1 MARTTFG
8 ALLALLL
15 GAGAAEAQATIRPGM
30 TRAEVEAAF
39 GQPAA
44 VRTADGWTYLYYP
57 NGCPRR
63 CGSDDVVFLRD
74 GRVVAAVLRSPR
86 RRFAGPPASLA
97 LQQVPDART
106 PCPRDGGHVGA
117 VGRRDCRMYS
127 PEPGCSNWRVD
138 RGSCSSTRVRVRTG
152 NNPGSGGSTEHGHP
166 REPGRGRARVRG
178 ARCGFSPAR
187 GPGADS
193 EGQPYHRQLRNL

>member
-106 PCPRDGGHVGA
+106 PGRFVPTP
-117 VGRRDCRMYS
+117 RRDVPM
-127 PEPGCSNWRVD
+127 V
-138 RGSCSSTRVRVRTG
+138 RGVRVQQEPPAVNLGVIRGEPPPPDTAPPRRAAPDTARRPTRPDTGRTVVAPERAG
-152 NNPGSGGSTEHGHP
+152 TPAVNPRLDTVP
-166 REPGRGRARVRG
+166 RRPPPR
-178 ARCGFSPAR
+178 
-187 GPGADS
+187 
-193 EGQPYHRQLRNL
+193 